1 MSGGAFGRAAW
12 DLSPALE
19 GAVLEDLERLI
30 AHLRAHAPA
39 CSAIEELERTLG
51 ELLALEGALRAFDDD
66 RARRDLRVT
75 IDRHASGDDGLE
87 QLLESVRIFEADRKQ
102 KVLKNLVD
110 TTLENIRDLEADRG
124 QSLKDIIK
132 DALESVQVFDADRKQ
147 SMQNDRRETTTPP
160 ESLATRAPA
169 VPGERAGDPPPRIP
183 IHWLRSWSQR
193 EALVHGERLEAWA
206 LQQSDPVQTI
216 GELAGFHR
224 PTAIWA
230 AAAMASF
237 VVDSVWAVRSGSSHE
252 ETALAAVRQW
262 LSGGATTLQ
271 LELLLRVGCVHL
283 GMLPQV
289 NLFDGERAAFRHML
303 EMIEMLLSACRHSHA
318 ESSRVQLRGCAA
330 AGLEA
335 LLAAHTHDLHVM
347 AEKPFEP
354 DEREALVKA
363 LARRMTTAAAIAIP
377 AGIVTLHDLQVLKRD
392 RSAG

>member
-19 GAVLEDLERLI
+19 GAALEDLERLI

-51 ELLALEGALRAFDDD
+51 ELRALEGALRAFDDD
-66 RARRDLRVT
+66 RVLRDLRVT

-102 KVLKNLVD
+102 SREK
-110 TTLENIRDLEADRG
+110 
-124 QSLKDIIK
+124 
-132 DALESVQVFDADRKQ
+132 
-147 SMQNDRRETTTPP
+147 SMENDRPETPP
-160 ESLATRAPA
+160 PETAPA
-169 VPGERAGDPPPRIP
+169 VSGERAGDRPPCIP

-237 VVDSVWAVRSGSSHE
+237 VVDSVWPVRSGSSHE
-252 ETALAAVRQW
+252 ETAIAAVRQW
-262 LSGGATTLQ
+262 LSGGATPLQ
-271 LELLLRVGCVHL
+271 LELLLRVGGVHL

-289 NLFDGERAAFRHML
+289 NLSEGERAAFRHMI
-303 EMIEMLLSACRHSHA
+303 EMIEMLLGACLHSHA
-318 ESSRVQLRGCAA
+318 ESSRVQLQGCAA

-335 LLAAHTHDLHVM
+335 LLAAHAHDLHVM

-377 AGIVTLHDLQVLKRD
+377 AGIVTLHDLQVLKRE
-392 RSAG
+392 SPAG